1 MLILASGEVIQPSDL
16 PPLPGA
22 GRQAEKDDSLFVCN
36 DFQEFKASSE
46 GTFLQHKLKENMY
59 NVSKTAEVLGMQRS
73 NLYKKI
79 TKYGLRT
86 QPSVD

>member
-1 MLILASGEVIQPSDL
+1 M
-16 PPLPGA
+16 PGTE
-22 GRQAEKDDSLFVCN
+22 QTPESSTSLFACN
-36 DFQEFKASSE
+36 DFQEFKANSE
-46 GTFLQHKLKENMY
+46 GEFLQHKLKENLY

-86 QPSVD
+86 QPTVD